1 MAEDNK
7 FSGYFASRKDVPN
20 DATDEI
26 PADAPPVLEE
36 EVPVREEQS
45 VAVGENPPVAPV
57 RGRGRPRSKS
67 SDPDYQ
73 PTTVILRKVTKRR
86 AAHLLEDREMGKDL
100 SELIEELLTEWL
112 ERQS

>member
-1 MAEDNK
+1 M
-7 FSGYFASRKDVPN
+7 
-20 DATDEI
+20 
-26 PADAPPVLEE
+26 
-36 EVPVREEQS
+36 EQS
-45 VAVGENPPVAPV
+45 KFTGALANIRKPQVKEKVQPSIDEPPETIQPSIE
-57 RGRGRPRSKS
+57 RGRGRPRAKS

-73 PTTVILRKVTKRR
+73 STTVILRKLTKRR

>member
-1 MAEDNK
+1 MEQSK
-7 FSGYFASRKDVPN
+7 FTGALANLKKSSVKEMPEEPTV
-20 DATDEI
+20 
-26 PADAPPVLEE
+26 VLETPIE
-36 EVPVREEQS
+36 
-45 VAVGENPPVAPV
+45 

-67 SDPDYQ
+67 SDPEYQ

-86 AAHLLEDREMGKDL
+86 ASHLLEDREMGKDL

>member
-1 MAEDNK
+1 M
-7 FSGYFASRKDVPN
+7 
-20 DATDEI
+20 
-26 PADAPPVLEE
+26 
-36 EVPVREEQS
+36 EQS
-45 VAVGENPPVAPV
+45 KYRGALVNIRKSQDKAPAVEEARGDEASVLSAPIE
-57 RGRGRPRSKS
+57 RGRGRPRAKS

>member
-1 MAEDNK
+1 MESK
-7 FSGYFASRKDVPN
+7 FSGFLTKARPLPE
-20 DATDEI
+20 DEPPESQP
-26 PADAPPVLEE
+26 PAMHET
-36 EVPVREEQS
+36 S
-45 VAVGENPPVAPV
+45 VA

-67 SDPDYQ
+67 SDPEYQ

-100 SELIEELLTEWL
+100 SELIEELLSEWL